1 MYLQILLETFSVT
14 GPIFILVIVGLVLRR
29 TGFIDDHFVQISSRL
44 VFSLCLP
51 ILLFTTISEIDLN
64 ETVNPV
70 LLSFALVASILTF
83 VLSWGVAPFIQ
94 PRADRGVFIQ
104 GAFRSNLGVIGLA
117 LCANAYGPEGLALA
131 SILMAILTV
140 SYNVLSVMALSNY
153 ANATFNWRSL
163 LKDILTNPLI
173 VAIAIAT
180 LVAIIQI
187 PIPQFLKSS
196 GNYLGQLA
204 LPLALLSAGATMNL
218 RTLRESGT
226 TTFIVVLLKALV
238 LPGLVTIAAIATG
251 FTPKETGVLFLLFVS
266 PTATASYVMVKAMG
280 GNDELAANL
289 IMVTTLT
296 VIFTA
301 SLGLFI
307 LRVNGYA

>member
-64 ETVNPV
+64 ETINPG

-83 VLSWGVAPFIQ
+83 VLSWGVALFIQ
-94 PRADRGVFIQ
+94 PREDRGVFIQ

-140 SYNVLSVMALSNY
+140 SYNILSVMALSNY
-153 ANATFNWRSL
+153 ANATFNWRSV

-173 VAIAIAT
+173 VAIAMAT

-204 LPLALLSAGATMNL
+204 LPLALLSAGAAMNL

-226 TTFIVVLLKALV
+226 TTFIVVLLKALI

-296 VIFTA
+296 VLFTA
-301 SLGLFI
+301 SVGLFI

>member
-64 ETVNPV
+64 ETINPG

-153 ANATFNWRSL
+153 ANATFNWRSV

-204 LPLALLSAGATMNL
+204 LPLALLSAGAAMNL

-226 TTFIVVLLKALV
+226 TTFIVVLLKALI

-296 VIFTA
+296 AIFTA

>member
-1 MYLQILLETFSVT
+1 MYLQVLLETFSVT

-64 ETVNPV
+64 ETINPG

-83 VLSWGVAPFIQ
+83 VLSWGVALFIQ

-140 SYNVLSVMALSNY
+140 SYNILSVMALSNY
-153 ANATFNWRSL
+153 ANATFNWRSV

-173 VAIAIAT
+173 VAIAMAT

-187 PIPQFLKSS
+187 PIPEFLKSS

-204 LPLALLSAGATMNL
+204 LPLALLSAGAAMNL

-226 TTFIVVLLKALV
+226 TTFIVVLLKALI

-251 FTPKETGVLFLLFVS
+251 FTPKENGVLFLLFVS

-296 VIFTA
+296 VLFTA
-301 SLGLFI
+301 SFGLFI